1 MKMVKHLQKTEN
13 AQKLIFDLQH
23 VLLPLA
29 AFLASM
35 ISPCLSLGFLQTSR
49 ISPHL
54 ISLSCFSS
62 SVQSFAL
69 TTAFLSA
76 PTWSC
81 LSRQHQDQAKA
92 EISNEIEEEHGLGYT
107 LGGYRGFRGYF
118 DKREAGLYKNQHV
131 DNKPIYTADA
141 EPVHTRDFNRLRILA
156 DFLSHLGKWVKLI
169 KFEAK
174 IEFFLHLEG

>member
-35 ISPCLSLGFLQTSR
+35 ISPCLSLGFLQTST

-54 ISLSCFSS
+54 ISLSRLPSS
-62 SVQSFAL
+62 AQSFAL

-81 LSRQHQDQAKA
+81 LSREHHDQARA

-118 DKREAGLYKNQHV
+118 DKREAGAKAFHTV
-131 DNKPIYTADA
+131 DA
-141 EPVHTRDFNRLRILA
+141 EPGHTF
-156 DFLSHLGKWVKLI
+156 G
-169 KFEAK
+169 EAQAK
-174 IEFFLHLEG
+174 AIYTEDAEPGHTSGAEPYYGYGDWLDAGWFV

>member
-35 ISPCLSLGFLQTSR
+35 ISPCLSLGFLQTST

-54 ISLSCFSS
+54 ISLSRLPSS
-62 SVQSFAL
+62 AQSFAL

-81 LSRQHQDQAKA
+81 LSREHHDQARA

-118 DKREAGLYKNQHV
+118 DKREAGAEAIYKNDHV
-131 DNKPIYTADA
+131 DKKAIYTADA
-141 EPVHTRDFNRLRILA
+141 EPVHTSDAEPYYGYGDWLDAGWF
-156 DFLSHLGKWVKLI
+156 V
-169 KFEAK
+169 
-174 IEFFLHLEG
+174 

>member
-23 VLLPLA
+23 VLLALA
-29 AFLASM
+29 ALLASM
-35 ISPCLSLGFLQTSR
+35 ISPCLSLGFLQTST
-49 ISPHL
+49 ISPQL
-54 ISLSCFSS
+54 ISLSRLPS

-81 LSRQHQDQAKA
+81 LSRQPQDQAKA
-92 EISNEIEEEHGLGYT
+92 EIFNEIEEEHGLGYT

-118 DKREAGLYKNQHV
+118 DKREAGTKAIYKNDHV
-131 DNKPIYTADA
+131 DKKAIYTADA
-141 EPVHTRDFNRLRILA
+141 EPGHTSDAEPYYGYGDWLDAGWF
-156 DFLSHLGKWVKLI
+156 V
-169 KFEAK
+169 
-174 IEFFLHLEG
+174 

>member
-23 VLLPLA
+23 VLLALA
-29 AFLASM
+29 ALLASM
-35 ISPCLSLGFLQTSR
+35 ISPCLSLGFLQTST
-49 ISPHL
+49 ISPQL
-54 ISLSCFSS
+54 ISLSRLPSFA
-62 SVQSFAL
+62 QSFAL

-118 DKREAGLYKNQHV
+118 DKREAGAKAIYKNGHV
-131 DNKPIYTADA
+131 DKKAFYTADA
-141 EPVHTRDFNRLRILA
+141 EPVHTSDTEPYYGYGDWLDAGWF
-156 DFLSHLGKWVKLI
+156 V
-169 KFEAK
+169 
-174 IEFFLHLEG
+174 

>member
-1 MKMVKHLQKTEN
+1 MKMVKHLRKTEN
-13 AQKLIFDLQH
+13 AQKLTFYLQH
-23 VLLPLA
+23 LLLA
-29 AFLASM
+29 LVALLASL
-35 ISPCLSLGFLQTSR
+35 ISPCLSLSFLQTST
-49 ISPHL
+49 ISPPL
-54 ISLSCFSS
+54 ISLSRLSS
-62 SVQSFAL
+62 SAQSFL
-69 TTAFLSA
+69 YTTAFFSV
-76 PTWSC
+76 PSWSC
-81 LSRQHQDQAKA
+81 LSRQHQDQANA
-92 EISNEIEEEHGLGYT
+92 EISNEDKEHGLGYT